1 ERLHREARQCQR
13 LCPPYKLCLRK
24 KKTLSARR
32 QECRPDRAHLALGCI
47 AFGLRRALRCG
58 RLGRLERS
66 RSRSGLALGRWA
78 RLRRRADRPAL
89 RIGLRL
95 RERAGALLV
104 HHDITALDGLVVKLL
119 ERVGPGLT
127 GRLAAAARVEGLA
140 IGKRI

>member
-1 ERLHREARQCQR
+1 MRNGRVEVITSVERRRRWSAAEKQQLVVASLEPSASVSAIAREAGIHPSQLYGRAHALQIEADRTTTLGTAHERLHREARQCQR

-66 RSRSGLALGRWA
+66 RSRS
-78 RLRRRADRPAL
+78 
-89 RIGLRL
+89 
-95 RERAGALLV
+95 
-104 HHDITALDGLVVKLL
+104 
-119 ERVGPGLT
+119 
-127 GRLAAAARVEGLA
+127 
-140 IGKRI
+140 